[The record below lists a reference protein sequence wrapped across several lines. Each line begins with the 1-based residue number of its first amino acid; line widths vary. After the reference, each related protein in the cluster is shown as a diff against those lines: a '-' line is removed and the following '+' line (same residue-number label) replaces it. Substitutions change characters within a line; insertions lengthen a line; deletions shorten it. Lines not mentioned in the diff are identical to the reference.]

1 MRHIKRYLKTVF
13 VFCLLMTP
21 AYIQATSLNVFAC
34 EPEWASLVNELG
46 GSRVNS
52 TSATNAFQD
61 PHHIEARPSLIAK
74 VRNADLVICSGA
86 ELETGWLPML
96 LKQAANHKVLVG
108 KKGYFEAAVQVIR
121 LDIPV
126 QNNNK
131 QLDRSQGDIH
141 ASGNPHVHLD
151 PRRIQTIANAL
162 SERLIQL
169 DTTEQVF
176 YQQRLNAFSQ
186 RWQQAILQWER
197 RTEKLKNKRVIVH
210 HRDWV
215 YLFDWLK
222 IDIVAALEPKPGLP
236 TTAGHLSTLK
246 NLLAQ
251 QPVHAIIHT
260 PYQNPRI
267 ANRLS
272 QLTTTP
278 VIELPYTVGGTEQ
291 TQDLF
296 ALFDS
301 LTRKLVDGIK

>member
-1 MRHIKRYLKTVF
+1 
-13 VFCLLMTP
+13 MTP
-21 AYIQATSLNVFAC
+21 AYIQAASLNVFAC

-46 GSRVNS
+46 GSRVKS

-96 LKQAANHKVLVG
+96 LKQAANGKVLVG
-108 KKGYFEAAVQVIR
+108 RKGYFEAAAQVDR
-121 LDIPV
+121 LDMPL
-126 QNNNK
+126 QNNLP
-131 QLDRSQGDIH
+131 LDRSQGDIH

-162 SERLIQL
+162 SERLVQL
-169 DTTEQVF
+169 DTSGQAF
-176 YQQRLNAFSQ
+176 YQQRLDKFSQ
-186 RWQQAILQWER
+186 RWQQATLRWEQ
-197 RTEKLKNKRVIVH
+197 RTEKLKNKRVVVH

-215 YLFDWLK
+215 YLFDWLE

-236 TTAGHLSTLK
+236 TTAGHLSRLK
-246 NLLAQ
+246 NLLNQ
-251 QPVHAIIHT
+251 QPAQAIVHT

-272 QLTTTP
+272 QLTATP
-278 VIELPYTVGGTEQ
+278 VIELPSTVGGTEQ

-296 ALFDS
+296 ALFDT
-301 LTRKLVDGIK
+301 LTRKLVDGIN